1 MSIAEEKST
10 LLKKVMS
17 NRQCSS
23 SNHDIEDQLYA
34 LLMKDT
40 VSGKLYKYR
49 SFDSK
54 GYSLMNFEAGTLHCS
69 KPSDFNDPFDCRVG
83 FTVQAFIEACYDQQ
97 LESFETIYFKCIDVL
112 SGRFPYSHCT
122 TAEKKIIRELQQNT
136 PVMDFLGLCG
146 NPVLSIEKK
155 QELVKEHGFEV
166 LSILTTILSEKIF
179 KDQLPFVSQ
188 AAETI
193 LQRLAINGSMSID
206 QPLENLTFGD
216 VLRSYHITADADEIS
231 LYMLLIKQIHPE
243 FGESA
248 EQLEAYLNALEAN
261 VFDILCSKML
271 VGCLCT
277 DYKNSL
283 MWSHYADS
291 HRGFCIEYDFSGM
304 EEKNKVLPFPVIY
317 STEMPKLSLK
327 YVLNRTEKNEQLG
340 TQSLMSALLTK
351 DMAWEYE
358 NEWRLLCEVDGDDDN
373 SNDIEMPPISCVYVG
388 AMATEENVSK
398 LSEIA
403 KRKGIPLK
411 RMKLDRGA
419 YLLHTE

>member
-1 MSIAEEKST
+1 
-10 LLKKVMS
+10 
-17 NRQCSS
+17 
-23 SNHDIEDQLYA
+23 
-34 LLMKDT
+34 
-40 VSGKLYKYR
+40 
-49 SFDSK
+49 
-54 GYSLMNFEAGTLHCS
+54 
-69 KPSDFNDPFDCRVG
+69 
-83 FTVQAFIEACYDQQ
+83 
-97 LESFETIYFKCIDVL
+97 
-112 SGRFPYSHCT
+112 
-122 TAEKKIIRELQQNT
+122 
-136 PVMDFLGLCG
+136 
-146 NPVLSIEKK
+146 
-155 QELVKEHGFEV
+155 
-166 LSILTTILSEKIF
+166 
-179 KDQLPFVSQ
+179 
-188 AAETI
+188 
-193 LQRLAINGSMSID
+193 MSID
-206 QPLENLTFGD
+206 QPLENLTFED
-216 VLRSYHITADADEIS
+216 VLRSYDITADADEIS

-248 EQLEAYLNALEAN
+248 EQLEAYLNTLEEKTFK
-261 VFDILCSKML
+261 VICSKML

-317 STEMPKLSLK
+317 STERPKLSLK

-351 DMAWEYE
+351 DRAWEYE

-388 AMATEENVSK
+388 AMATAENVSK